1 MLRVALLGFVLP
13 AVSAATALV
22 VFRFLAPVSGERRGP
37 VVALAFGYLVGHLG
51 VVGVPRLPPTE
62 STQALLYL
70 VFAALVVGLVET
82 ARPSAVTRWAIRV
95 ALLGAVAW
103 MTLRAM
109 IRYEWGPAA
118 TGLWLLGLTALGLL
132 LWQALYGLH
141 DRLPALSALAG
152 WICVFAG
159 VGAVLVMSHSALLAQ
174 LAWVMMVVLLGLLG
188 VLLVRGLEGALAFG
202 LPVLTTVLFAL
213 LLAGTFYTDLEGYR
227 ALALAL
233 SPLGLV
239 VAELGSAATWSLR
252 RRILL
257 SCIGVML
264 LLAPVLVP
272 VSLEYAAGS
281 ESYDYD
287 YSRY

>member
-1 MLRVALLGFVLP
+1 
-13 AVSAATALV
+13 
-22 VFRFLAPVSGERRGP
+22 
-37 VVALAFGYLVGHLG
+37 
-51 VVGVPRLPPTE
+51 
-62 STQALLYL
+62 
-70 VFAALVVGLVET
+70 
-82 ARPSAVTRWAIRV
+82 
-95 ALLGAVAW
+95 
-103 MTLRAM
+103 
-109 IRYEWGPAA
+109 
-118 TGLWLLGLTALGLL
+118 
-132 LWQALYGLH
+132 
-141 DRLPALSALAG
+141 
-152 WICVFAG
+152 
-159 VGAVLVMSHSALLAQ
+159 
-174 LAWVMMVVLLGLLG
+174 
-188 VLLVRGLEGALAFG
+188 LVRGFEGALAFG